1 MSETNLSASEI
12 VDAAM
17 AHVSRLATLPEISAR
32 ILSLVEDPDSSA
44 DDLESLVST
53 DAVLSA
59 RVLKVVNSAFYGMPS
74 EVTTIQQAI
83 VMLGFSG
90 LKSIVLAASLAK
102 LFRGGSIDDS
112 FNAQELWSHS
122 AAVGAA
128 SKMLADELGMDGS
141 EMFLTGLMHDVG
153 IVVEIQASRTGFVEV
168 IKARSENPSESFCE
182 TEARILGA
190 THEDF
195 GLGLA
200 RKWNFPAAMQA
211 AVGSHHHPERADGDA
226 RRIASLICV
235 ADHLAAEAGIGY
247 VGTVQGSPFPI
258 AAVEFL
264 GLSDA
269 AIENV
274 RATLPDAAS
283 QANMLGDQ

>member
-1 MSETNLSASEI
+1 MSESEQSVSEI

-17 AHVSRLATLPEISAR
+17 VHVSRLATLPEISVR

-44 DDLESLVST
+44 EDLEVLVSS

-74 EVTTIQQAI
+74 EVATIQQAI
-83 VMLGFSG
+83 VMLGFGG

-102 LFRGGSIDDS
+102 LFRGGSIDES
-112 FNAQELWSHS
+112 FNAQDLWSHS

-128 SKMLADELGMDGS
+128 AKLLADEIGMDGG

-168 IKARSENPSESFCE
+168 IKARAENPPETFGE

-200 RKWNFPAAMQA
+200 RKWNFPPAMQA
-211 AVGSHHHPERADGDA
+211 AVGNHHHPERAEGDA

-235 ADHLAAEAGIGY
+235 ADHLAALAEIGY
-247 VGTVQGSPFPI
+247 VGTVAGSPFPTD
-258 AAVEFL
+258 AAEFL
-264 GLSDA
+264 GISESVLD
-269 AIENV
+269 NV
-274 RATLPDAAS
+274 RAALPETAS
-283 QANMLGDQ
+283 QANVLGAE